1 MIFIG
6 IAIGIFVSIVAGA
19 LFVHIENKK
28 LFERKKLNFEN
39 GISIELKECPHCGG
53 NFEMLV
59 ESNDN
64 GENVYAIRCNALE
77 GGCGSQTGFYTKSL
91 DAVLA
96 WNTRSGKDD

>member
-6 IAIGIFVSIVAGA
+6 IAIGIIISIIAAVI
-19 LFVHIENKK
+19 FVHTENKK
-28 LFERKKLNFEN
+28 LFKRKKIDFEN

-59 ESNDN
+59 ESDDN
-64 GENVYAIRCNALE
+64 GEKVYSIRCNALE

-96 WNTRSGKDD
+96 WNTRLGKND